1 MIKETIKGFDLS
13 LESSADCFSPKSI
26 DKGTLAMLSLTEF
39 KKDDK
44 VLDLGCGYG
53 VVGILAAKLVDPKQV
68 FLTDIDEIAIQ
79 YAKRNAI
86 LNKVEGVH
94 IIQSNAYDNLNEAG
108 FTIILSNPPY
118 HTDFSVAK
126 TFIEKGFNRLLI
138 GGRFYMVTKR
148 KEWYTNKLTAIFG
161 GVKVWEID
169 SYYVFMAVKK
179 RENYAKV
186 KREKLKTPPKEKK
199 RRRT

>member
-1 MIKETIKGFDLS
+1 MIKETIKGFELS
-13 LESSADCFSPKSI
+13 LESSDDCFSPTSI
-26 DKGTLAMLSLTEF
+26 DKGTLAMLSMVEF
-39 KKDDK
+39 KKEDK

-53 VVGILAAKLVDPKQV
+53 VVGILAAKFVDPKQV
-68 FLTDIDEIAIQ
+68 FLTDIDETAIQ

-86 LNKVEGVH
+86 LNMVEGIH
-94 IIQSNAYDNLNEAG
+94 IIQSNAYENLNEAG

-126 TFIEKGFNRLLI
+126 TFIEKGFNRLLM

-148 KEWYTNKLTAIFG
+148 KEWYMNKLAAIFG

-169 SYYVFMAVKK
+169 GYYVFIAVKK
-179 RENYAKV
+179 SECYAKM
-186 KREKLKTPPKEKK
+186 KKQKLKTAPKEKK
-199 RRRT
+199 RRRY